1 MSSALF
7 YLQLALA
14 AMGLADTPDEPPAAV
29 EDAATPESRPSPTS
43 HPSAGRSADQAA
55 DTEIYNGF

>member
-14 AMGLADTPDEPPAAV
+14 AMGLADAPAEPPPAV
-29 EDAATPESRPSPTS
+29 EDAATPEVRPVATS
-43 HPSAGRSADQAA
+43 HGSAGRSADQAA